1 MAGEKQI
8 YGGGEIYTA
17 DSARPGA
24 EAVAVEE
31 GRIVAVGSEAECR
44 AALGEGYQFINLAGS
59 VLLPGFI
66 DTHMHPT
73 AQIVYEMFGD
83 LRGLKTIAAL
93 QDKIRELAEQ
103 ETSLEW
109 VIGMQ
114 FEDADLQEG
123 RLPTRHDLDA
133 ACADRPVMI
142 LKHDGHL
149 VILNTRA
156 MQLLGLSKQT
166 AAPAGGEID
175 REPDGFPLGP
185 FRETASAIP
194 LSALPR
200 PPLEKITAAAK
211 NAFGK
216 ISACGITSAG
226 FILQTGEEGVSGKQ
240 GAFDLPMM
248 TLLYDL
254 IQFSTSTLLVAR
266 DAVPIE
272 AARQTRLHNTAAG
285 STARING
292 LKFWAD
298 GTFGSCTALMDEGFS
313 DHPERSGFL
322 VLEEEEMY
330 RRMIAAHTAGLQI
343 GVHAVGDAA
352 NRLVV
357 RLYERLLREQPKKDH
372 RHRIEHA
379 SVLDTKTI
387 DDIARLG
394 LVVSTQPMFI
404 HSEKTWLP
412 RRLGP
417 ARCRLTYP
425 FRSFIDAGVRLA
437 GASDS
442 PIESLD
448 VLQAI
453 QCCVTRE
460 GFEPQQ
466 GISAAEA
473 VRMFTL
479 DAAFAQFEETSK
491 GSISVGKRAD
501 FVILSANPVTVSPD
515 KIGAIRVEQTIWGGK
530 TVFQRKRS

>member
-1 MAGEKQI
+1 MAGDKQI
-8 YGGGEIYTA
+8 YCRGEIYTA
-17 DSARPGA
+17 DPAQPSA

-31 GRIVAVGSEAECR
+31 GRIVAVGSEADCR

-73 AQIVYEMFGD
+73 AQIVFEMYGD
-83 LRGLKTIAAL
+83 LHGLKSIPAL
-93 QDKIRELAEQ
+93 KDKLRELAEQ
-103 ETSLEW
+103 ETSMEW
-109 VIGMQ
+109 VVGMQ

-133 ACADRPVMI
+133 ACPDRPVMI

-156 MQLLGLSKQT
+156 MQMLGMDAQT
-166 AAPAGGEID
+166 IAPAGGEID

-185 FRETASAIP
+185 FRENA
-194 LSALPR
+194 SALPLSNMPR
-200 PPLEKITAAAK
+200 PTMDKVVAAAK
-211 NAFGK
+211 SVFGK
-216 ISACGITSAG
+216 TSACGITSAG

-240 GAFDLPMM
+240 GAFDILMM
-248 TLLYDL
+248 TRLFDL
-254 IQFSTSTLLVAR
+254 IPFSICTLLVAP
-266 DAVPIE
+266 DAAPIE
-272 AARQTRLHNTAAG
+272 AARQQTNLHNPSAGTAK
-285 STARING
+285 ING

-313 DHPERSGFL
+313 DHPERRGYL
-322 VLEEEEMY
+322 VLDEEEMY
-330 RRMIAAHTAGLQI
+330 RRMVSAHTAGLQI

-352 NRLVV
+352 NRVV
-357 RLYERLLREQPKKDH
+357 VNLYDRLLREYPNKDH

-379 SVLDTKTI
+379 SVLDEKTI
-387 DDIARLG
+387 EDIARLG

-404 HSEKTWLP
+404 HSEKSWLP

-417 ARCRLTYP
+417 TRCRLTYP
-425 FRSFIDAGVRLA
+425 FRSLIDAGIKLA
-437 GASDS
+437 GASDA

-448 VLQAI
+448 VLHAI

-479 DAAFAQFEETSK
+479 DAAFAQFEEKTK

-501 FVILSANPVTVSPD
+501 LVILSANPVSVPPD
-515 KIGAIRVEQTIWGGK
+515 KISAIRVEKTIWGGK
-530 TVFQRKRS
+530 TVFQRK

>member
-8 YGGGEIYTA
+8 YRGGEIYTA
-17 DSARPGA
+17 DPARPGA
-24 EAVAVEE
+24 EAVAVEG

-44 AALGEGYQFINLAGS
+44 AALGQDYQFINLAGS
-59 VLLPGFI
+59 ALLPGFI

-83 LRGLKTIAAL
+83 LHGLKTIAAL
-93 QDKIRELAEQ
+93 QDKVRELAEQ
-103 ETSLEW
+103 ETSLDW
-109 VIGMQ
+109 VIGLQ

-133 ACADRPVMI
+133 ACADRPVMVV
-142 LKHDGHL
+142 KHDGHL
-149 VILNTRA
+149 AIINTRA
-156 MQLLGLSKQT
+156 MHLLGLSAQT
-166 AAPAGGEID
+166 TAPAGGEID

-194 LSALPR
+194 LTALPR
-200 PPLEKITAAAK
+200 PPIDKITAAAK
-211 NAFGK
+211 TAFGK

-226 FILQTGEEGVSGKQ
+226 FILQTSEEGVSGKQ
-240 GAFDLPMM
+240 GAFDVPMM
-248 TLLYDL
+248 TMLYDL

-266 DAVPIE
+266 DTVPIE
-272 AARQTRLHNTAAG
+272 AARKTKLNNTAAG

-313 DHPERSGFL
+313 DHPERRGFL

-330 RRMIAAHTAGLQI
+330 RRMVAAHTAGLQI

-357 RLYERLLREQPKKDH
+357 HLYERLQREHPKKDH

-379 SVLDTKTI
+379 SVLDEKTI

-404 HSEKTWLP
+404 HSEKTWLH

-425 FRSFIDAGVRLA
+425 FRSFIDAGIKLA
-437 GASDS
+437 GASDA
-442 PIESLD
+442 PVESLN
-448 VLQAI
+448 VLHAF

-473 VRMFTL
+473 VQMFTL
-479 DAAFAQFEETSK
+479 DAAFAQFEETTK

-501 FVILSANPVTVSPD
+501 LVILSANPVTVSPD
-515 KIGAIRVEQTIWGGK
+515 KISAIRVERTIWGGK
-530 TVFQRKRS
+530 TVFQRP